1 MKIPRFYIILVAV
14 SILIFIVVEM
24 LRERPVSWEPSFS
37 SRETMPYG
45 TYALYNLL
53 PGIFPGK
60 TISKNFENYGQMF
73 EEGNIND
80 EILIII
86 NYGFTTD
93 KYAID
98 DILSY
103 VEDGHQVFISAFGF
117 DEYLMD
123 TLGIDVNSNYNG
135 IGRGSPISFNFSD
148 SLLNEDSSFTYKFAL
163 YFYFVE
169 NDTAEYEV
177 LGRYTNGKPNF
188 LKVDIGDGELF
199 LNTTPLV
206 FANYNI
212 LKGNTRSYVE
222 KLFSMLPVN
231 DVIWDEYTRH
241 IEIESTSSFRYIL
254 SVPSLRSAFLTL
266 LLITL
271 LYLLFAGRRRQKM
284 IPLVVPLENST
295 HRFIETL
302 GRLYLYRNN
311 HKDIALK
318 KIRYFQE
325 SIQSNYSMKIKKF
338 DGEFVKRFSRKS
350 GTSEE
355 SVTKLV
361 NLIHAIESKE
371 AINENEL
378 FELNKM
384 IDNYLK

>member
-1 MKIPRFYIILVAV
+1 M
-14 SILIFIVVEM
+14 
-24 LRERPVSWEPSFS
+24 
-37 SRETMPYG
+37 
-45 TYALYNLL
+45 
-53 PGIFPGK
+53 
-60 TISKNFENYGQMF
+60 
-73 EEGNIND
+73 
-80 EILIII
+80 
-86 NYGFTTD
+86 
-93 KYAID
+93 
-98 DILSY
+98 
-103 VEDGHQVFISAFGF
+103 
-117 DEYLMD
+117 
-123 TLGIDVNSNYNG
+123 
-135 IGRGSPISFNFSD
+135 
-148 SLLNEDSSFTYKFAL
+148 

-295 HRFIETL
+295 HRFIDTL

-371 AINENEL
+371 VINENEL

-384 IDNYLK
+384 IDNYGM